1 VEPLCIV
8 SEFGWIIGS
17 VILYKPQGALIYAA
31 NNVCMQVH
39 YLSAINRPISEV
51 IERFRVSAMVE
62 L

>member
-1 VEPLCIV
+1 M